1 MHDYDNDHDNEDHA
15 DNIRSCTLQQWQQC
29 IYIYMF
35 IWVNAPVVKD
45 EKGQCFLCRSFG
57 LASWWESLGLDFP
70 VGASCVL
77 PGAGLV
83 RRFTWATTAWVF
95 SSSRWGTWGIVSTS
109 CWIGER
115 RIVSSSGNP
124 WEGIAATVPA
134 SSLGVEADPESQ
146 REEEKISTAVTK
158 EKKTESKEVRDEKV
172 KKEKKLKS
180 TDRRCRSRSSRK
192 QAPRERRRYRESYS
206 SSHQRRRRGCSR
218 SSDQVEVKEEPPE
231 AELTRRATEAVRGDT
246 EGAERRTP
254 RPEERKSART
264 EDWLRSWAWSST
276 RAVDCWRWASPTRTS
291 SSS

>member
-1 MHDYDNDHDNEDHA
+1 MLSMPQLWLSVVMGESGSRLSCGCQLCLTWRRLGEEIHLGHDSLSFQQLALGHLRHCFNELLDWREAH
-15 DNIRSCTLQQWQQC
+15 RLELWK
-29 IYIYMF
+29 
-35 IWVNAPVVKD
+35 P
-45 EKGQCFLCRSFG
+45 
-57 LASWWESLGLDFP
+57 LA
-70 VGASCVL
+70 
-77 PGAGLV
+77 
-83 RRFTWATTAWVF
+83 
-95 SSSRWGTWGIVSTS
+95 
-109 CWIGER
+109 
-115 RIVSSSGNP
+115 
-124 WEGIAATVPA
+124 EGIAATVPA

-231 AELTRRATEAVRGDT
+231 AELTRRATEAARGDT